1 MRITVIFESMFG
13 TTRSVADA
21 IAEGLAP
28 FGTITVANVNDAGS
42 SDAASTADT
51 LVVGGPTHVHGMSR
65 PASREEARAWADD
78 PAKHVTLDPTAPG
91 TGVREWMETLG
102 AVPPQIA
109 AFDTRIDIAQILSGR
124 ASTHIEH
131 TLTKRGATALVPAES
146 FLVSKQNV
154 LEPDELTRARAW
166 GASVGAALQQSTKG

>member
-1 MRITVIFESMFG
+1 MRIAVIFESMFG
-13 TTRSVADA
+13 TTRAVADT

-28 FGTITVANVNDAGS
+28 FGEVTVANVNDAGS
-42 SDAASTADT
+42 SDAASTADA

-102 AVPPQIA
+102 AVPPHIA
-109 AFDTRIDIAQILSGR
+109 AFDTRIDIAPLLSGR
-124 ASTHIEH
+124 ASTHIER
-131 TLTKRGATALVPAES
+131 TLTKRGAKSLVPAES
-146 FLVSKQNV
+146 FLVSKQNA
-154 LEPDELTRARAW
+154 LEPDELARARAW
-166 GASVGAALQQSTKG
+166 GASVGAALQ